1 MHKII
6 LVEDHFLMA
15 QAISQVIEKN
25 NQYKVLKICRNGK
38 ELMQLLTEQKLSPD
52 LIMLD
57 INMPV
62 MNGFETAEWLQEE
75 FPKIKFIT
83 LTMNDDEASL
93 IKMFT
98 LGAKGYILKDA
109 DEDHLLDA
117 IRIVIKDGFY
127 FSEHA
132 SQILFGAMNF
142 KQNKLSSAK
151 PEIQLREKE
160 IELLKWSCT
169 ELTYKEIAA
178 KMNLSPKTIDGYRE
192 SIFEKLE
199 LHSRVGMAVYAIRHG
214 IFKI

>member
-1 MHKII
+1 
-6 LVEDHFLMA
+6 
-15 QAISQVIEKN
+15 
-25 NQYKVLKICRNGK
+25 
-38 ELMQLLTEQKLSPD
+38 
-52 LIMLD
+52 
-57 INMPV
+57 
-62 MNGFETAEWLQEE
+62 
-75 FPKIKFIT
+75 
-83 LTMNDDEASL
+83 
-93 IKMFT
+93 
-98 LGAKGYILKDA
+98 
-109 DEDHLLDA
+109 
-117 IRIVIKDGFY
+117 
-127 FSEHA
+127 
-132 SQILFGAMNF
+132 MNF